1 MKLFKSLLI
10 APAALGLLAP
20 MSANAN
26 EIDFQSISN
35 YSDAEY
41 QELDSDSFNYPSVNN
56 TLLSGGEGLVDSSDS
71 FSDSFSSTTT
81 ASFSAEAIL
90 GGISTELPVVDGAE
104 AVSFDYQYQ
113 IGLTSSF
120 TGEDSLSV
128 TIDAGGPTGEVDAND
143 VSLDSASAAL
153 FDMNATDDALVVDG
167 ISYTFPVGGSTM
179 MVGDSTDISTMY
191 TGACA
196 YGGFMDYIT
205 DCGTGNSVG
214 LGGAGATVAG
224 SYAFDGGFSL
234 AGGISSPNTEI
245 LGTNATPDIYGLE
258 AAYTADDFGVSVAF
272 SDQEVATYLGV
283 NGFYT
288 FDFATFSAGYEAED
302 NEDAE
307 DASAFF
313 IGLTKE
319 IGPGTAELGYAS
331 SDMLVFD
338 GQVAEETASLYE
350 VSYAYPVND
359 ALTITPGIAI
369 VEVDAGESTVAA
381 IKASFSF

>member
-1 MKLFKSLLI
+1 MKLFKSLLV
-10 APAALGLLAP
+10 APATLGLLAP
-20 MSANAN
+20 MSATAN
-26 EIDFQSISN
+26 EVTINDFN
-35 YSDAEY
+35 PAE
-41 QELDSDSFNYPSVNN
+41 EIAVTNSRVDGLEARINN
-56 TLLSGGEGLVDSSDS
+56 FEAGG
-71 FSDSFSSTTT
+71 FSDTTT

-90 GGISTELPVVDGAE
+90 GGISTELDVLDGTE

-120 TGEDSLSV
+120 TGEDTLSV
-128 TIDAGGPTGEVDAND
+128 TIDAAGPTGEVDAND
-143 VSLDSASAAL
+143 ISLDSASAQF
-153 FDMNATDDALVVDG
+153 FDMDATSDALVVDG

-179 MVGDSTDISTMY
+179 MVGDSTDISAMY

-196 YGGFMDYIT
+196 YGGFSDYIT
-205 DCGTGNSVG
+205 DCGTGNSIG

-245 LGTNATPDIYGLE
+245 LGTNATPDVYGLE

-272 SDQEVATYLGV
+272 SDQEVATYVGV

-288 FDFATFSAGYEAED
+288 FDFATISAGYEAED

-319 IGPGTAELGYAS
+319 IGPGTAEIGYAS
-331 SDMLVFD
+331 SDMVVFD
-338 GQVAEETASLYE
+338 GQVDETAYLYE
-350 VSYAYPVND
+350 ASYAYPVND

-369 VEVDAGESTVAA
+369 VDVDAGESTVAA
-381 IKASFSF
+381 VKASFSF